1 MAMPLNVTPNRLDQL
16 RNGPQGG
23 PPVGPQGGPPG
34 GPPGVPQ
41 GGPPVVPQG
50 GPPVVPQGGPQGGP
64 PVVPQGGPPVV
75 PPVDR
80 LTEMGAELNPEI
92 TEDSLPD
99 FENISGVDV
108 APELVTTTVELM
120 GAEQALIAFE
130 EAAALLRSN
139 MS

>member
-1 MAMPLNVTPNRLDQL
+1 MPLNVTPNRLDQL

-34 GPPGVPQ
+34 GPPG
-41 GGPPVVPQG
+41 VPQG

>member
-34 GPPGVPQ
+34 GPPG
-41 GGPPVVPQG
+41 VPQG

>member
-23 PPVGPQGGPPG
+23 PPVGPP
-34 GPPGVPQ
+34 VV
-41 GGPPVVPQG
+41 PPVVPQG
-50 GPPVVPQGGPQGGP
+50 GPPV
-64 PVVPQGGPPVV
+64 
-75 PPVDR
+75 DR
-80 LTEMGAELNPEI
+80 LTEMGDELNPER